1 MKPYADLAQDRRGK
15 TECLSHMRQGIGV
28 IDGFV
33 SLLRLLEFVPA
44 AAREA
49 HRQSGGRASQIKLK
63 HRY

>member
-1 MKPYADLAQDRRGK
+1 MFVA
-15 TECLSHMRQGIGV
+15 MRQGIGV

-49 HRQSGGRASQIKLK
+49 RRQSGGRASQIKLRQ
-63 HRY
+63 HY